1 MKVFEGYFLL
11 GIVAMILVW
20 GAAVL
25 HGIFYTNRSTRTAN
39 GQEL

>member
-20 GAAVL
+20 GGAVL
-25 HGIFYTNRSTRTAN
+25 HGVFYTKRSTR